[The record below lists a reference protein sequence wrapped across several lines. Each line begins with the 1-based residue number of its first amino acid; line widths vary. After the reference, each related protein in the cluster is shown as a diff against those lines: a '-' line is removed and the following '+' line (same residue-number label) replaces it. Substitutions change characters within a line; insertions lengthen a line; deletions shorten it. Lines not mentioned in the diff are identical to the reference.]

1 MLGFLVT
8 LADEQGV
15 VELTRA
21 QLAAARSVSISTISR
36 AIKELLKAGEIELV
50 KEGGGRGRPSRY
62 RIIWLARGGGS
73 APRGSGGRHRPVPRA
88 LTGEVAVK
96 LCHRKLVHDPVLDPE
111 TLRKS
116 AAEAGEVLIAGI
128 VGFLQGAARAWRQ
141 LPTWQRTVLAGLPL
155 GTAGALLGWKGGGKL
170 WAAAGGGVGLLAGF
184 ALALLV
190 PEEKPAAQPAGEPA
204 LPRLMEEPDTLPSTP
219 WLPVLSGRWER
230 PGSRY

>member
-1 MLGFLVT
+1 MPRRKSGLPRKLSHQAEGLLGFLVT

-62 RIIWLARGGGS
+62 RIIRLARGGGS

-96 LCHRKLVHDPVLDPE
+96 LGHRELVHDPVLDPE

-155 GTAGALLGWKGGGKL
+155 GRQ
-170 WAAAGGGVGLLAGF
+170 
-184 ALALLV
+184 V
-190 PEEKPAAQPAGEPA
+190 PSWDGREEV
-204 LPRLMEEPDTLPSTP
+204 S
-219 WLPVLSGRWER
+219 SGRPRAEVWGSS
-230 PGSRY
+230 PGSTWPCSSRRKNQPLSRPASLPCHA